1 MIAKLIAKSHSLPIN
16 FHQHGHDS
24 YDPHHSTVP
33 NNTVSGSQKP
43 NLIRTESFQMGQTTV
58 SYCHQITSPDGV
70 TLLKPNS
77 TEVKPVAVQSNTP
90 ISLTPTG
97 CSQYKCD
104 MSVLFPP
111 QMSNCQTVV
120 QTLLNNS
127 TGSFIAPPSR
137 LTSAF
142 FNKNDQRKLLRSL
155 FADTWVVV
163 SAGDCAVTFQNNVME
178 HNHYVQS
185 TWAKLGLESEK
196 ILARCLIPNPASHG
210 GQCMFG
216 SYLDYNL
223 DNLGL
228 VVSGWSDERDIAKSL

>member
-1 MIAKLIAKSHSLPIN
+1 MVMIPMILTIALSQTIP
-16 FHQHGHDS
+16 
-24 YDPHHSTVP
+24 
-33 NNTVSGSQKP
+33 SQKP

-104 MSVLFPP
+104 MPVLFPP

-127 TGSFIAPPSR
+127 TGSFIAP
-137 LTSAF
+137 L
-142 FNKNDQRKLLRSL
+142 N
-155 FADTWVVV
+155 TWVVV

-196 ILARCLIPNPASHG
+196 ILAHCLIPNPASHG